1 VCGQKEG
8 GILPQEL
15 NQERGRALV
24 REKNQGEK
32 ELTEKQALFCFYYLW
47 GHDAEKAA
55 RKAGYTAKNYGK
67 RLLGEGRIT
76 EAVEH
81 IKKRCGCSMEADA
94 KKVLDMYTSIAFADI
109 KEFIEIVDVQEEAG
123 ERKSAKDAGMQDR
136 KENGQASCTARV
148 QKADKRIIL
157 RLRDYE
163 EIDGRLVEE
172 MVSNS
177 QGIRLKLPSRM
188 KALEKL
194 ERYFDLF
201 SEGRQRELEEKRRIL
216 EDKKEGNAVIRLIT
230 QVPRPQKEGED
241 GRKTG
246 LSTD

>member
-1 VCGQKEG
+1 LVRAK
-8 GILPQEL
+8 
-15 NQERGRALV
+15 NQEKKGL
-24 REKNQGEK
+24 N
-32 ELTEKQALFCFYYLW
+32 EKQALFCFYYLW
-47 GHDAEKAA
+47 GYDAEKAA

-67 RLLGEGRIT
+67 RLLGEARIA
-76 EAVEH
+76 EAVER
-81 IKKRCGCSMEADA
+81 IKKSCGCSMEADA

-109 KEFIEIVDVQEEAG
+109 KEFIQIVDEQEEAK
-123 ERKSAKDAGMQDR
+123 ERKPAENAGAQGR
-136 KENGQASCTARV
+136 KEDGKASCAGRA
-148 QKADKRIIL
+148 QRAEKRIIL

-201 SEGRQRELEEKRRIL
+201 SERRQRELEEKRRIL
-216 EDKKEGNAVIRLIT
+216 EDKKEGDAVIHLIT
-230 QVPRPQKEGED
+230 QVPRPQKEGD
-241 GRKTG
+241 GGHKAV